1 MCAHL
6 GMNPMSDESV
16 LIVLPTVSQLRD
28 ARERL
33 RAPSE
38 LDEALVATGI
48 DALFV
53 LLDGGTVEIGGAVY
67 RLVRT
72 VDDE

>member
-1 MCAHL
+1 
-6 GMNPMSDESV
+6 MSDESV
-16 LIVLPTVSQLRD
+16 LVVLPTVLQLRD

-33 RAPSE
+33 RSPAE

-53 LLDGGTVEIGGAVY
+53 LLDGGTVEIGSAVY
-67 RLVRT
+67 RLVRQY
-72 VDDE
+72 DE

>member
-1 MCAHL
+1 
-6 GMNPMSDESV
+6 MSAEAV
-16 LIVLPTVSQLRD
+16 LVVLPTVSQLRD

-33 RAPSE
+33 RSPSE

-53 LLDGGTVEIGGAVY
+53 LLDGGTVEIGSAVY
-67 RLVRT
+67 RLVRQY
-72 VDDE
+72 DE

>member
-1 MCAHL
+1 
-6 GMNPMSDESV
+6 MSAESV
-16 LIVLPTVSQLRD
+16 LIVLPSVSQLRD

-33 RAPSE
+33 RSPAE

-53 LLDGGTVEIGGAVY
+53 LLDGGTVEIGGGVFK
-67 RLVRT
+67 LVRQH
-72 VDDE
+72 DE

>member
-1 MCAHL
+1 
-6 GMNPMSDESV
+6 MSDESV
-16 LIVLPTVSQLRD
+16 LVVLPTVSQLRD

-33 RAPSE
+33 RSPAE

-53 LLDGGTVEIGGAVY
+53 LLDGGTVEIGGSVY
-67 RLVRT
+67 RLVRLH
-72 VDDE
+72 DE